1 MKTCVVRR
9 RFPPSGVTANIA
21 ETIYT
26 PPGFGIPKF
35 AICFYTNGS
44 DNDTFDE
51 SSTNRVFGIGLIG
64 LSAVDNTSLLAF
76 TSVFGMT
83 HDAAFN
89 IGAKS
94 VSGNS
99 ITRFIF
105 ELRSSD
111 RNVIRQFTNPVFGQ
125 DKLDFTL
132 SNTNASSSN
141 LDVVFVF
148 FTGSDIQANIGFL
161 NTGLTNGTTR
171 TVTGLTFAP
180 DLILTAGTGYSYNAS
195 QNEGRLNFGCATK
208 FGAIKNST
216 SVFRMRGAAGT
227 TGSGTTVSQA
237 FYNDKCFA
245 MYENATN
252 NISTAS
258 VTSFNSDGFTITSA
272 GTFTSTSSL
281 STSQI
286 LYMAIKGP
294 SSNIFDL
301 QNYTSS
307 TSTGLSGIA
316 TTDFIPSLIIGSIGT
331 TTTTNTFSPSSDSTG
346 ISFFAAKSLTPKSN
360 YGLGTMS
367 VTSGL
372 TAVTGAG
379 TAFSSFNPG
388 DVIYN
393 SVNNL
398 IGTISSVST
407 NTSLTLSSGASAS
420 MSSESYSIIP
430 FGQFSVSIGSSH
442 NTSTTKV
449 FSAINTNP
457 FFVASYGTSATPT
470 TLVKAKV
477 NNFDS
482 FPGFKLNYD
491 TANATARKGWFL
503 SFKDNENRRRDSN

>member
-9 RFPPSGVTANIA
+9 RFLPSGVTSNIA

-26 PPGFGIPKF
+26 PPGFGKPTF

-51 SSTNRVFGIGLIG
+51 SSTNRVFGIGFIG
-64 LSAVDNTSLLAF
+64 LSAVDNTTLLAF

-83 HDAAFN
+83 HDVASTD
-89 IGAKS
+89 GTKS

-105 ELRSSD
+105 EIVSSS
-111 RNVIRQFTNPVFGQ
+111 RNVVRQFTNPVFGI

-132 SNTNASSSN
+132 SNTSASTNN
-141 LDVVFVF
+141 LDVVFIF
-148 FTGSDIQANIGFL
+148 FTGSDIQANVGFL
-161 NTGLTNGTTR
+161 NTGLTNGSTR

-180 DLILTAGTGYSYNAS
+180 DLILTAGTGYSYAAS

-208 FGAIKNST
+208 FGTIKNST
-216 SVFRMRGAAGT
+216 SVFRMRGGNGT
-227 TGSGTTVSQA
+227 GTTVAEA

-252 NISTAS
+252 SISTAS

-272 GTFTSTSSL
+272 GTFTSTSSQ

-316 TTDFIPSLIIGSIGT
+316 TTDFIPSLVIGSIGT

-346 ISFFAAKSLTPKSN
+346 LSFFAAKSLTPKSN
-360 YGLGTMS
+360 YGAGTMS

-372 TAVTGAG
+372 TAVSGAG
-379 TAFSSFNPG
+379 TAFSSLNPG

-393 SVNNL
+393 SVNTL

-407 NTSLTLSSGASAS
+407 NTSLTLSSGASAT
-420 MSSESYSIIP
+420 MSSEKYSIIP

-449 FSAINTNP
+449 YSAINTNP

-482 FPGFKLNYD
+482 YPGFKLNYD
-491 TANATARKGWFL
+491 TANATARKGWVL
-503 SFKDNENRRRDSN
+503 VFKDNENRRRDGN

>member
-9 RFPPSGVTANIA
+9 RFLPSGITSNIA

-26 PPGFGIPKF
+26 PPGFGTPKF

-51 SSTNRVFGIGLIG
+51 SSTNRIFGIGFIG
-64 LSAVDNTSLLAF
+64 LSADDNTTLLAF

-83 HDAAFN
+83 HDVASTV
-89 IGAKS
+89 GTKS

-99 ITRFIF
+99 ITRFIY
-105 ELRSSD
+105 EIVSSS
-111 RNVIRQFTNPVFGQ
+111 RNVVRQFTNPVFGI

-132 SNTNASSSN
+132 SNTTASTNN
-141 LDVVFVF
+141 LDVVFIF
-148 FTGSDIQANIGFL
+148 FTGSDIQANVGFL

-180 DLILTAGTGYSYNAS
+180 DLILTAGTGYAS

-208 FGAIKNST
+208 FGTIKNST
-216 SVFRMRGAAGT
+216 SVFRMRGGT
-227 TGSGTTVSQA
+227 GTGTTVGEA

-272 GTFTSTSSL
+272 GTFTTGTSQ

-294 SSNIFDL
+294 SSNIFNL
-301 QNYTSS
+301 QNYTSA
-307 TSTGLSGIA
+307 TSTGVSGIA
-316 TTDFIPSLIIGSIGT
+316 TTDFIPSLVIGALGT
-331 TTTTNTFSPSSDSTG
+331 VTTTNTLTTSNDSTG
-346 ISFFAAKSLTPKSN
+346 LSFFAVKSLTSKSN

-372 TAVTGAG
+372 TAVTGSG
-379 TAFSSFNPG
+379 TAFSSLNPG
-388 DVIYN
+388 EVVYN
-393 SVNNL
+393 SVNSQ

-407 NTSLTLSSGASAS
+407 NTSLTLSSGSSAT
-420 MSSESYSIIP
+420 MTAEKYSIIP

-442 NTSTTKV
+442 NASTTKIY
-449 FSAINTNP
+449 SAINTNP
-457 FFVASYGTSATPT
+457 FFVASYGTVGSAT

-477 NNFDS
+477 DNFDS
-482 FPGFKLNYD
+482 YPGFKINYN

-503 SFKDNENRRRDSN
+503 AFKDNENRRRDAN